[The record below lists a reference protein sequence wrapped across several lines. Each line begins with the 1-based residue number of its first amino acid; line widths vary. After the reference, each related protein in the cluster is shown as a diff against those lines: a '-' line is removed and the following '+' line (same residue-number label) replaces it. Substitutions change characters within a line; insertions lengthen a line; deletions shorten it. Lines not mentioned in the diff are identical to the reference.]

1 MSSNNDRNARYAE
14 ILKRIEQR
22 KQQQTSAPIQSLLAA
37 ALDALNAA
45 GLLTSIKRRPPA
57 DMSAYGP
64 KSFNGNRHTTE
75 GQAQEWV
82 GTVMWHKPKGY
93 QYFQTIRLLGIW
105 AIGDGSTI
113 RLVIGEKRLSF
124 SAPIFN
130 PESYYHHIK
139 RKFDLYYTGDSS
151 PPLEAKG
158 LIYDAPYAESKRLET
173 RSALQAALR
182 QWIAAYEPDLDAE

>member
-1 MSSNNDRNARYAE
+1 MSSNDDRNARYAE

-64 KSFNGNRHTTE
+64 KSFNGNRRTAE

-82 GTVMWHKPKGY
+82 GTVMWHKPTGY
-93 QYFQTIRLLGIW
+93 QHFQTIRLLGIW
-105 AIGDGSTI
+105 AIGDGRTI
-113 RLVIGEKRLSF
+113 RLVIGEKRLTF

-139 RKFDLYYTGDSS
+139 RKFDLYYTGDAS

-158 LIYDAPYAESKRLET
+158 LIFDAPYDESKRLET

-182 QWIAAYEPDLDAE
+182 QWIAAYKPDLDTE